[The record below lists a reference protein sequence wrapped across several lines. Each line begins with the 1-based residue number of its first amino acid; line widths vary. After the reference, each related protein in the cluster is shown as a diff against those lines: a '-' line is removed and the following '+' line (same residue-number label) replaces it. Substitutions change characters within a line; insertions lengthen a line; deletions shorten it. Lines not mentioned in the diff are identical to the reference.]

1 MGAKHSNTRNNDG
14 VFLRNNY
21 KKMKD
26 GDYDGSGSSSSI
38 TTVDQ
43 EDKYYDA
50 RLMEKVA
57 DYIQQYDQRQSK
69 FGELNK
75 RRNEIDVS
83 SIRKLMCSEEAMDDL
98 LEIIH
103 NHHDCHHLHNVPA
116 TSSSSSSSSLYQSS
130 V

>member
-1 MGAKHSNTRNNDG
+1 
-14 VFLRNNY
+14 
-21 KKMKD
+21 MKD

-38 TTVDQ
+38 TTIDQ

-57 DYIQQYDQRQSK
+57 DYIQKYDRRQSK
-69 FGELNK
+69 FGDSNK

-116 TSSSSSSSSLYQSS
+116 TSSSSSSSPLYPSS
-130 V
+130 E